1 MVTVITFDLSHVC
14 RQRGVGMSPGWETLD
29 SWAVLVSVQARLL
42 FSPILSVGPD
52 ILSSE
57 AGPEHVACVAHA
69 WLLRTCS
76 YQVYGFLEA

>member
-57 AGPEHVACVAHA
+57 AGPEHVAYVRSTCLAA
-69 WLLRTCS
+69 QNLLLPGLWLP
-76 YQVYGFLEA
+76 